1 MTRAALA
8 AFGRALAV
16 TLAPPRPI
24 LGHGVTAARCCTGDC
39 NHGRAC
45 RNRKR
50 TQIDADAME
59 APPRPVADLD
69 RLRRAAEARRG
80 PVAEAGAAQSILDRY
95 PADSAERI
103 ARTILERLKRAASP
117 DDLRKGGGM

>member
-16 TLAPPRPI
+16 TLAPRPI
-24 LGHGVTAARCCTGDC
+24 LRHGVTAARQCCTGDC
-39 NHGRAC
+39 TQGRDC
-45 RNRKR
+45 PNRR
-50 TQIDADAME
+50 PQVDAEAME

-80 PVAEAGAAQSILDRY
+80 PVSEAGAAQSILNRHT
-95 PADSAERI
+95 ADSAERI
-103 ARTILERLKRAASP
+103 ARLILSRLKRPVAP